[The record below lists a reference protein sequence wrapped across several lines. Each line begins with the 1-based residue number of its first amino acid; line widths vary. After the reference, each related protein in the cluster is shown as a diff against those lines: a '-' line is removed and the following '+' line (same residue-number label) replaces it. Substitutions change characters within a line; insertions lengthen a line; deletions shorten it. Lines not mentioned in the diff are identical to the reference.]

1 MNGRTYDQWK
11 SRQKTKPKE
20 TTGTAPKNSPANDK
34 NDEKR

>member
-11 SRQKTKPKE
+11 SRQKAKPKQA
-20 TTGTAPKNSPANDK
+20 TGTAPKNNPNK

>member
-11 SRQKTKPKE
+11 SRQKAKPKE
-20 TTGTAPKNSPANDK
+20 STGTAAKNSPNPNK